1 MPRPGVSV
9 TSGRSGGPSEEGGV
23 CLERVGP
30 GAEDR
35 LLPRVAAPYFAGF
48 VAARMIYE
56 EFEEQAKGM
65 FSGEDARVS

>member
-1 MPRPGVSV
+1 VSA
-9 TSGRSGGPSEEGGV
+9 TSGRSGGRDRERIVGCG
-23 CLERVGP
+23 ERVGP